1 MAHPEKIKIRDIP
14 PTGVRLSPELR
25 AGLLREAAINNRTL
39 HGEIVLRLVNSLEGG
54 QTLPDSYATRA
65 TATVLHTTTGPTH
78 HSTSAQEK
86 SPVDSLSEI
95 DRAMLGVFRRLPPE
109 KQLALLSLFR

>member
-1 MAHPEKIKIRDIP
+1 MAEPEKIKIRDIP

-25 AGLLREAAINNRTL
+25 ASLLREATINNRTL
-39 HGEIVLRLVNSLEGG
+39 HGEIVLRLVNSLAGG
-54 QTLPDSYATRA
+54 PTLPDSYATRA
-65 TATVLHTTTGPTH
+65 TATVLNTAHG
-78 HSTSAQEK
+78 SAHGSNVQEK
-86 SPVDSLSEI
+86 GPADSLSEI

>member
-39 HGEIVLRLVNSLEGG
+39 HGEIVLRLVNSLAGG

-65 TATVLHTTTGPTH
+65 TATVLSTASGPTH
-78 HSTSAQEK
+78 HSTAQEK